1 METKLPVKSRVADK
15 YQPMLTW
22 YAELI
27 GLCHE
32 TVAKTQSLQMLDPMG
47 KKTTATSLF
56 IRVCQRMDK
65 SIDASNDVK
74 SLEIA
79 EKIKSISEN
88 NKEEIKH
95 EQH

>member
-1 METKLPVKSRVADK
+1 MQTKLPVKSRVADK
-15 YQPMLTW
+15 YKPMLTY

-32 TVAKTQSLQMLDPMG
+32 TVAETESLQMLDSMG

-65 SIDASNDVK
+65 SIDAKEV
-74 SLEIA
+74 A
-79 EKIKSISEN
+79 EKLETISQSTNER
-88 NKEEIKH
+88 KTA
-95 EQH
+95 

>member
-65 SIDASNDVK
+65 SIDAKEVAK
-74 SLEIA
+74 KLET
-79 EKIKSISEN
+79 ISETN
-88 NKEEIKH
+88 
-95 EQH
+95 EQRSHVA

>member
-1 METKLPVKSRVADK
+1 MQTKLPVKSRVADK
-15 YQPMLTW
+15 YKPMLTY

-32 TVAKTQSLQMLDPMG
+32 TVAETQSLQMLDPMG

-65 SIDASNDVK
+65 SIDAKDV
-74 SLEIA
+74 A
-79 EKIKSISEN
+79 EKLETISQSTEN
-88 NKEEIKH
+88 RSKVA
-95 EQH
+95 

>member
-1 METKLPVKSRVADK
+1 MQTKLPVKSRVADK
-15 YQPMLTW
+15 YQPMLTY

-32 TVAKTQSLQMLDPMG
+32 TVTKTESLKMLDPMG

-65 SIDASNDVK
+65 SIDAK
-74 SLEIA
+74 EIA
-79 EKIKSISEN
+79 NKLETVSKST
-88 NKEEIKH
+88 EERKAVN
-95 EQH
+95 E

>member
-15 YQPMLTW
+15 YQPMLTY

-32 TVAKTQSLQMLDPMG
+32 TVTKTESLKMLDPMG

-65 SIDASNDVK
+65 SIDAK
-74 SLEIA
+74 EIA
-79 EKIKSISEN
+79 NKLETVSKST
-88 NKEEIKH
+88 EERKAVN
-95 EQH
+95 E

>member
-15 YQPMLTW
+15 YQPMLTY

-65 SIDASNDVK
+65 SIDAKEVAK
-74 SLEIA
+74 KLET
-79 EKIKSISEN
+79 ISETN
-88 NKEEIKH
+88 
-95 EQH
+95 EQRSHVA

>member
-1 METKLPVKSRVADK
+1 MQTKLPVKSRVADK
-15 YQPMLTW
+15 YQPMLTY

-32 TVAKTQSLQMLDPMG
+32 TVTRTESLKMLDPMG

-65 SIDASNDVK
+65 SIDAKEVAK
-74 SLEIA
+74 KLET
-79 EKIKSISEN
+79 ISQTN
-88 NKEEIKH
+88 
-95 EQH
+95 EQRSHVA